1 MDEDITDHSSRIA
14 LGYRLNVLVVRASQ
28 SALTCISE
36 FQSILAV
43 VFEAVSVIT
52 QKPLI
57 THLTGISL
65 IEGSIL
71 LVTGVIAIIG
81 GLIALYY
88 SYRGNG
94 LHVIVGGTL
103 GLIAPCAL
111 SALAIIG
118 GYLMLREGTRGG

>member
-1 MDEDITDHSSRIA
+1 VGVGTY
-14 LGYRLNVLVVRASQ
+14 LGYIGGV
-28 SALTCISE
+28 
-36 FQSILAV
+36 LAV
-43 VFEAVSVIT
+43 ISGAVSVIT

-65 IEGSIL
+65 IECSIL

-94 LHVIVGGTL
+94 LYVIVGGVP
-103 GLIAPCAL
+103 GLIAPCVL
-111 SALAIIG
+111 PALAIIG
-118 GYLMLREGTRGG
+118 GYLMLREGARGG

>member
-1 MDEDITDHSSRIA
+1 MGVGTY
-14 LGYRLNVLVVRASQ
+14 LGYIGGV
-28 SALTCISE
+28 
-36 FQSILAV
+36 LAV
-43 VFEAVSVIT
+43 VFGAVSIIT

-57 THLTGISL
+57 THLTDISL

-71 LVTGVIAIIG
+71 LMTGVIAIIG
-81 GLIALYY
+81 GLIALYF

-94 LHVIVGGTL
+94 LCVIIGGIL

-118 GYLMLREGTRGG
+118 GYLMLREGARGG

>member
-1 MDEDITDHSSRIA
+1 MGVGSY
-14 LGYRLNVLVVRASQ
+14 LGYIGGV
-28 SALTCISE
+28 
-36 FQSILAV
+36 LAV
-43 VFEAVSVIT
+43 VSGAVSVIT

-71 LVTGVIAIIG
+71 LATGVIAIIG

-94 LHVIVGGTL
+94 LYVIIGGIL
-103 GLIAPCAL
+103 DLIAPCVL
-111 SALAIIG
+111 PILAIIG
-118 GYLMLREGTRGG
+118 GYLMLREGARGG